1 MYGKLKND
9 FFEKRTLTDLL
20 NELMSHARS
29 IDHKRQIVSYIED
42 NYFSPNKN
50 LIESKRRLEEQD
62 LPEVMKKNILSVQK
76 TAVDIS
82 LSLLDL
88 DSINGMA
95 DIDKVFNQMKEV
107 HGQKVFLEG
116 SNT

>member
-29 IDHKRQIVSYIED
+29 IDHKRQIVSYIEE

-62 LPEVMKKNILSVQK
+62 LPEVMKKNILSAQK
-76 TAVDIS
+76 TAVSMAAS
-82 LSLLDL
+82 LMQL
-88 DSINGMA
+88 DSINGIA
-95 DIDKVFNQMKEV
+95 DIDKIFNQMREV
-107 HGQKVFLEG
+107 HGQEAPSQDYEV
-116 SNT
+116 